1 MTGGGFKIPEH
12 MLPYRGRL
20 SESERTDFVRL
31 WERRTLRSVK
41 AWTSF
46 LLSFAIFFVL
56 IPRYLPEPHPEE
68 VFMRVW
74 NIVMSFILASAVGF
88 LVTRSEIKRV
98 IQSHLTN
105 RSSQPLTG
113 EKISK

>member
-1 MTGGGFKIPEH
+1 MTGGGFKIPED

-20 SESERTDFVRL
+20 SESERADFVRL
-31 WERRTLRSVK
+31 WQRQALRSVK

-46 LLSFAIFFVL
+46 LLSFVISFVL
-56 IPRYLPEPHPEE
+56 IPRYLPEPHSEE
-68 VFMRVW
+68 VFAHVW
-74 NIVMSFILASAVGF
+74 NIVMSFILASSVGF

-105 RSSQPLTG
+105 R
-113 EKISK
+113 